1 MGWSKSSSRE
11 TTTTA
16 LPLAQWIPRLI
27 LRCVRPLLPLAPVR
41 ISLGPTLP
49 LADICWKCE
58 WRCTSTYIQGVP
70 KKIVHKKTKG
80 HRVKPALGAYSTRNS
95 KMFSLWALLETISFS
110 RWKWPLKF
118 EKIGSHISTQKISRV
133 IIRGIPYST
142 LKIMNIS
149 LRASLCSC
157 LFRWWKS

>member
-1 MGWSKSSSRE
+1 V
-11 TTTTA
+11 
-16 LPLAQWIPRLI
+16 
-27 LRCVRPLLPLAPVR
+27 CPVLVD
-41 ISLGPTLP
+41 SLY
-49 LADICWKCE
+49 IYI
-58 WRCTSTYIQGVP
+58 YIQGVP
-70 KKIVHKKTKG
+70 KKIVHKRNKG

-118 EKIGSHISTQKISRV
+118 EKIGGHISTQKISRV
-133 IIRGIPYST
+133 IIRSMPYST

-157 LFRWWKS
+157 LFRWWKSQFSFFFNKKYTFLMRTLNMSEIQ